1 MKQLMLR
8 RVAAAM
14 ICTTVILSFTHA
26 DDGLWLDS
34 RVKPLPTDKLGPFVR
49 TSDGAILAIDTT
61 ASYVST
67 DEGRTWSAGRPLFS
81 GQHSIRVSNE
91 RAVFRTRDGVII
103 AAFMNLAERHWTWSD
118 QLGDAPEARL
128 PTYVMR
134 SLDDG
139 RTWQDIQKMHED
151 WSGAVRDMIQ
161 TADGRIIFTAMKMR
175 HNPGRH
181 SVLSYSSTDDGKTW
195 TASNLIDLGGA
206 GHHGGVTE
214 PTLTELPDGR
224 VWMLIRTNWGEF
236 WSAYSHDG
244 GQFWRVIQPSGI
256 PASSAPG
263 LLKRLT
269 TLGGDDAVHSDRS
282 ARHSTAGP
290 PVRLTA
296 LGGDD
301 AVRSD
306 RSPRHSLPGPPGRLT
321 DVGGDDDSRS
331 DRSARHSPPGPPGRL
346 VLVWNRLYPDGK
358 SEWPLSGGDNRWSA
372 TPVSNHREELSMAF
386 SDDDGK
392 AWGKPVVIAHRRDT
406 NATGSARWV
415 AYPYVFEAS
424 PGELWITTMQG
435 GLRVKLRVSDFVD
448 KQD

>member
-1 MKQLMLR
+1 MKTLTIG
-8 RVAAAM
+8 RVGTAI
-14 ICTTVILSFTHA
+14 ICTTVMLSFTQA

-49 TSDGAILAIDTT
+49 VGNGDVLAIDEA
-61 ASYVST
+61 ASYVSS
-67 DEGRTWSAGRPLFS
+67 DNGQTWSDGRSLFS
-81 GQHSIRVSNE
+81 DEQNIRVSNE
-91 RAVFRTRDGVII
+91 RALFRTRDGVVI

-139 RTWQDIQKMHED
+139 RTWQDLQKMHDD

-161 TADGRIIFTAMKMR
+161 TKDGRIIFTAMKMR

-181 SVLSYSSTDDGKTW
+181 SVLSYSSTDNGKTW
-195 TASNLIDLGGA
+195 IASNLIDLGGA

-224 VWMLIRTNWGEF
+224 IWMLIRTNWGEF

-244 GQFWRVIQPSGI
+244 GKFWRVIQPSGI

-263 LLKRLT
+263 LLRRLT
-269 TLGGDDAVHSDRS
+269 NLGGAN
-282 ARHSTAGP
+282 AA
-290 PVRLTA
+290 
-296 LGGDD
+296 
-301 AVRSD
+301 RSD
-306 RSPRHSLPGPPGRLT
+306 HATRHHPPGL
-321 DVGGDDDSRS
+321 
-331 DRSARHSPPGPPGRL
+331 PGRL
-346 VLVWNRLYPDGK
+346 VLVWNRPYPDGK
-358 SEWPLSGGDNRWSA
+358 TDWPLSGGDNRWSA
-372 TPVSNHREELSMAF
+372 TPVSNHREELSIAF

-392 AWGKPVVIAHRRDT
+392 TWGRPVMIAHRRDT
-406 NATGSARWV
+406 NASGSARWV
-415 AYPYVFEAS
+415 AYPYVFEAG

-435 GLRVKLRVSDFVD
+435 GLRVKLRLSDFVEQ
-448 KQD
+448 QD